1 LSPTHVFLEAAGEED
16 LGVLCELES
25 RCFANPWTPAQL
37 RDEMAEPSRGG
48 VLILRAPLEER
59 VGCRGLVA
67 YCAFRLV
74 ADEFHLH
81 NLAVSPDFRGRRLGQ
96 RLLRLALGLG
106 RRRGAATAHLEV
118 RRSNTPAI
126 ALYTSEGFEVVGV
139 RRGYYRLPEEDALL
153 MSIER
158 LSSRAASPPQVDP

>member
-1 LSPTHVFLEAAGEED
+1 LSLTHVFLEAAGEKD
-16 LGVLCELES
+16 LGALCELES
-25 RCFANPWTPAQL
+25 RCFSNPWTPAQL
-37 RDEMAEPSRGG
+37 RGEMAEPSRGG

-59 VGCRGLVA
+59 EGRQTLVA

-81 NLAVSPDFRGRRLGQ
+81 SLAVSPDFRGRRLGQ
-96 RLLRLALGLG
+96 RLLRVALGLG

-118 RRSNTPAI
+118 RRSNAPAI
-126 ALYTSEGFEVVGV
+126 ALYASQGFEVVGV

-153 MSIER
+153 MSRGHLSR
-158 LSSRAASPPQVDP
+158 LDP